1 MRRRKGWK
9 PESNGQYTRNL
20 GWKLDHR
27 TGRYSQHKFYL
38 GTDLKQAERRR
49 QRLEELWELIEQRAP
64 IGEKP
69 TWTSIGLKIAKALA
83 RGELQIVVER
93 GNNAPKAYA
102 SYLHRLA
109 TAYPMVSFV
118 PEEALAYAEGSAANT
133 KMVQEQID
141 AIQSRLES
149 LQKTHQRTGNIRSAL
164 LPTHGGETL
173 HRALDAYIEWI
184 KTDRNTAWGKTRVG
198 QAERLKERHADAPLS
213 SLDYDAC
220 EALIRYWRNRPP
232 RKGTDTP
239 IAVVTA
245 ENHIYELKCFL
256 RWLHRSQR
264 FAWRKPE
271 DFDEIETRVAETPQ
285 EIQARATTEQVETF
299 TLEELCI
306 LNEYATPL
314 ERVLMLLGLN
324 CGFGGAES
332 GTLTLNQIFLHQV
345 HPKAKEIEF
354 QSTFEDSFIRRVRL
368 KSKVYGE
375 HLLWSQTVTC
385 VQWAMERRQRL
396 GGGKPDSLLIVSDR
410 GEPLFHETKG
420 GNYSRRIQNL
430 WNDGLLKRVC
440 MDHKDFRKL
449 SFGKLRKTAGNL
461 IKRFSDGETAGVFLC
476 HGTPVRTDALS
487 DVYTNRDFPK
497 VFGAIREVE
506 SYLKPMFEAAPK
518 DLVTQP
524 PNQRIGR
531 RITIQIKKLRD
542 QGATLRQI
550 AAELGVAV
558 TTVSDHLHR
567 NNHRPHRQDSP

>member
-1 MRRRKGWK
+1 MALRRRKVWK

-20 GWKLDHR
+20 GWKFDQH

-64 IGEKP
+64 LGEKP
-69 TWTSIGLKIAKALA
+69 TWTSIGLKIAKTLA
-83 RGELQIVVER
+83 RGEFQIVVER
-93 GNNAPKAYA
+93 GNNTPKAYA

-109 TAYPMVSFV
+109 AAYPMVSFL
-118 PEEALAYAEGSAANT
+118 PEEASAYEEGSAANT
-133 KMVQEQID
+133 SMVQEQID
-141 AIQSRLES
+141 TIQNRLES
-149 LQKTHQRTGNIRSAL
+149 LQKVHQRNGNIPAPLRL
-164 LPTHGGETL
+164 VRQGETL
-173 HRALDAYIEWI
+173 HRALDAYIEWM
-184 KTDRNTAWGKTRVG
+184 KDDRKTAWGKTRVG

-213 SLDYDAC
+213 SLDFDAC
-220 EALIRYWRNRPP
+220 EAMIRYWRNRPL

-239 IAVVTA
+239 IAITSA

-264 FAWRKPE
+264 FSWRKPE
-271 DFDEIETRVAETPQ
+271 DIDEIETRVAETAQ

-299 TLEELCI
+299 TLEELCV

-345 HPKAKEIEF
+345 HPKAKEIGFE
-354 QSTFEDSFIRRVRL
+354 STFQDSFVRRVRL

-385 VQWAMERRQRL
+385 VQWAKERRQKL
-396 GGGKPDSLLIVSDR
+396 GGVKPDSLLIVSDR
-410 GEPLFHETKG
+410 GEPLFHETEG
-420 GNYSRRIQNL
+420 GNYARRIQNL
-430 WNDGLLKRVC
+430 WYNGVVRRIRA
-440 MDHKDFRKL
+440 DHPDFRKL

-487 DVYTNRDFPK
+487 DVYTNRDFAK
-497 VFGAIREVE
+497 VFAAIREVE
-506 SYLKPMFEAAPK
+506 LYLKPVFEAAPK
-518 DLVTQP
+518 DL
-524 PNQRIGR
+524 
-531 RITIQIKKLRD
+531 
-542 QGATLRQI
+542 LRQPKRRYRI
-550 AAELGVAV
+550 RHNDKLGEA
-558 TTVSDHLHR
+558 
-567 NNHRPHRQDSP
+567 

>member
-9 PESNGQYTRNL
+9 PESKGQYTRNL

-64 IGEKP
+64 VSEKP

-93 GNNAPKAYA
+93 GNNTPKAYA

-118 PEEALAYAEGSAANT
+118 PEEASAYEEGSAANAT
-133 KMVQEQID
+133 MAQEQFD
-141 AIQSRLES
+141 GIQSRLES
-149 LQKTHQRTGNIRSAL
+149 LQKVHQRNGNISAASL
-164 LPTHGGETL
+164 AVHRGETL
-173 HRALDAYIEWI
+173 HQALDAYIEWMED
-184 KTDRNTAWGKTRVG
+184 DRKTAWGKTRVG
-198 QAERLKERHADAPLS
+198 QAERLKERHADVPLS

-220 EALIRYWRNRPP
+220 ESLIRYWRNRPP

-239 IAVVTA
+239 IAVVSA
-245 ENHIYELKCFL
+245 ENHIYELKSFL

-264 FAWRKPE
+264 FTWRKPE
-271 DFDEIETRVAETPQ
+271 DLDEIETRVAETPQ

-332 GTLTLNQIFLHQV
+332 GTLALNQIFLHQL
-345 HPKAKEIEF
+345 HPKAKEIGF

-385 VQWAMERRQRL
+385 VQWAIARRRKL
-396 GGGKPDSLLIVSDR
+396 GGAKPDSLLIVSNR
-410 GEPLFHETKG
+410 GEPLFRETKG
-420 GNYSRRIQNL
+420 GNYARRIQNL
-430 WNDGLLKRVC
+430 WSNSLLTRVRRARP
-440 MDHKDFRKL
+440 HFRGL

-487 DVYTNRDFPK
+487 DVYTNRDFAK
-497 VFGAIREVE
+497 VFNAIREVE
-506 SYLKPMFEAAPK
+506 LYLKPMFEAAPK
-518 DLVTQP
+518 DLFKEP
-524 PNQRIGR
+524 R
-531 RITIQIKKLRD
+531 RYNIKRD
-542 QGATLRQI
+542 MS
-550 AAELGVAV
+550 
-558 TTVSDHLHR
+558 SDEA
-567 NNHRPHRQDSP
+567 